1 MRNGGKPAIHL
12 ALVNPTGSTAGTG
25 VRVRGLTG
33 SLWALSLGEDAWG
46 SEGKGH
52 WEVRSPFSIPT
63 GKDRCPGCAPCLPFS
78 CYFPTPDDLCEKI
91 WNNTF
96 KASPEH
102 RNSGR
107 CLQKWFEPTHGNP
120 NVEVALYFASSASDW
135 QLSYTLTSLC
145 LLLHS

>member
-1 MRNGGKPAIHL
+1 M
-12 ALVNPTGSTAGTG
+12 S
-25 VRVRGLTG
+25 GLTG
-33 SLWALSLGEDAWG
+33 SLWALGLGEDAWG
-46 SEGKGH
+46 SEGNGQ

-63 GKDRCPGCAPCLPFS
+63 GKNRCPVHAPCLPFS
-78 CYFPTPDDLCEKI
+78 YYFPAPDDLCEKI

-120 NVEVALYFASSASDW
+120 NVEVALHFASSASAR
-135 QLSYTLTSLC
+135 QLSYTLTAFSLH
-145 LLLHS
+145 LLLRS